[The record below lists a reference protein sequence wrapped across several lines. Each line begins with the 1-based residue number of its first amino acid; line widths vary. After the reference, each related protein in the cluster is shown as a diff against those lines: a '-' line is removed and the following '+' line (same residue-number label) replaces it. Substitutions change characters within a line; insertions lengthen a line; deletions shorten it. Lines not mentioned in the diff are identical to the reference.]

1 MLAGAFP
8 LQPIAPLSYALRVSD
23 APVPSPLA
31 RPVSALRG
39 VGPRHVEFFAKLGI
53 ATVEDLLLHQPRR
66 YEDRRATGCTIAQ
79 LKLNEPA
86 TVLGKIVAQGVNYY
100 SKRTKSVFE
109 FILDD
114 GTARLHCRW
123 WNLPWLEDK
132 FRVGDEVFVHGKLL
146 SLKPRTMDHPE
157 TEVVEAG
164 DEASIHLHRIVP
176 VYPLTEGLSQRWL
189 RGLLWRTLEELG
201 GQIPERHAAMILNAS
216 KRVPSPSPPGTG
228 GEGRGEEG
236 RPAGSKGSPLPSPL
250 PARSSQ
256 GEGDNP
262 PAHNP
267 VFALS
272 RAAAIRSLHFPAE
285 LPDTEL
291 ARQRLALDE
300 FLDLQ
305 LAVRARREKLL
316 ANARSQPC
324 KGDNHLIRPFLAQLG
339 FPLTDSQTTVLRE
352 IRADLARGTPMRRLL
367 QGDVG
372 AGKTAVAACTALM
385 ALESSQN
392 VALMAPTEILA
403 EQHFRNF
410 TRWLEPLG
418 VSIELRTGSRKAV
431 EGRGARVEAKTAR
444 SSTLGSR
451 LSTLFIGTHALVEDT
466 FTVERLGLVIIDEQ
480 HKFGVAQRERLLRK
494 GHYPH
499 LLVMTATPIPRT
511 LGLTIYGDLDVS
523 VIAHL
528 PPGRGAIKTFV
539 RGPEKLPKVWT
550 FVRER
555 LTEGRQAYIVYPRV
569 EDTDLKTGT
578 KAVMAEFEKLAKELA
593 PHRVALLHGRL
604 SAEEK
609 ESVMADFRA
618 NRVQALLATSVIEVG
633 VDVANATVMVI
644 ENAEQFGLAQLHQL
658 RGRIGR
664 GAHDSWCVLV
674 AAKLTDDARERLK
687 VLEETTDGFAIAEA
701 DLRLRGPG
709 ELLDQAQSGVQQF
722 KFADLTRDLELAK
735 LARDLVSQSAV
746 KKQPPAG
753 E

>member
-1 MLAGAFP
+1 MP
-8 LQPIAPLSYALRVSD
+8 D
-23 APVPSPLA
+23 APAPSPLA
-31 RPVSALRG
+31 RPVAALRG

-53 ATVEDLLLHQPRR
+53 ATIEDLLLHQPRR

-86 TVLGKIVAQGVNYY
+86 TVLGKIVAQGVN
-100 SKRTKSVFE
+100 KFAKGTKSVFE

-114 GTARLHCRW
+114 DTARLHCRW

-132 FRVGDEVFVHGKLL
+132 FRVGDEVFVYGRLL
-146 SLKPRTMDHPE
+146 SLKPRTIDHPE

-164 DEASIHLHRIVP
+164 DEASVHLHRIVP

-189 RGLLWRTLEELG
+189 RGLVWRTLEEYG
-201 GQIPERHAAMILNAS
+201 GQIPERHPRLVPTASRRRPDTSDATERRLEAA
-216 KRVPSPSPPGTG
+216 GTDTVL
-228 GEGRGEEG
+228 
-236 RPAGSKGSPLPSPL
+236 S
-250 PARSSQ
+250 
-256 GEGDNP
+256 
-262 PAHNP
+262 
-267 VFALS
+267 LS
-272 RAAAIRSLHFPAE
+272 RAVAIRSLHFPVE

-339 FPLTDSQTTVLRE
+339 FALTESQTTVLRE

-372 AGKTAVAACTALM
+372 AGKTVVAACTALM
-385 ALESSQN
+385 ALESGHS

-410 TRWLEPLG
+410 AKWFVPLG
-418 VSIELRTGSRKAV
+418 LAVELRTGSRKTVESRASRV
-431 EGRGARVEAKTAR
+431 EGKASQR
-444 SSTLGSR
+444 STLDPR
-451 LSTLFIGTHALVEDT
+451 PSTLFIGTHALVEDT

-511 LGLTIYGDLDVS
+511 LGLTVYGDLDVS

-539 RGPEKLPKVWT
+539 RGPEKLPKVWA

-555 LTEGRQAYIVYPRV
+555 LGEGRQAYVVYPRV

-578 KAVMAEFEKLAKELA
+578 KAVMAEFDKLAKELA
-593 PHRVALLHGRL
+593 PHRAALLHGRL

-709 ELLDQAQSGVQQF
+709 ELLGQAQSGAQQF
-722 KFADLTRDLELAK
+722 RFADLTRDLELAK
-735 LARDLVSQSAV
+735 LARGLVQRA
-746 KKQPPAG
+746 
-753 E
+753 

>member
-1 MLAGAFP
+1 MGGKSGGPDGVRQLKFWRETTFFL
-8 LQPIAPLSYALRVSD
+8 LQPAARLSYVSRVPD

-31 RPVSALRG
+31 RPVTALRG
-39 VGPRHVEFFAKLGI
+39 VGPKHVEFFAKLGI
-53 ATVEDLLLHQPRR
+53 VTVEDLLLLQPRR
-66 YEDRRATGCTIAQ
+66 HEDRRTGWNIAQ
-79 LKLNEPA
+79 LQLKVPA
-86 TVLGKIVAQGVNYY
+86 TVLGRIVAQGTNFY
-100 SKRTKSVFE
+100 SKKTKSTFE
-109 FILDD
+109 FILED
-114 GTARLHCRW
+114 GTGRLHCRW
-123 WNLPWLEDK
+123 WNLPWLVDK

-157 TEVVEAG
+157 TEIVESDG
-164 DEASIHLHRIVP
+164 EASTHLHRIVP

-189 RGLLWRTLEELG
+189 RGLMWRTLEEYG
-201 GQIPERHAAMILNAS
+201 GQIPERHPLL
-216 KRVPSPSPPGTG
+216 VPAVCNRRPDAPKAPERRFQTAGTD
-228 GEGRGEEG
+228 
-236 RPAGSKGSPLPSPL
+236 A
-250 PARSSQ
+250 
-256 GEGDNP
+256 
-262 PAHNP
+262 
-267 VFALS
+267 VLS
-272 RAAAIRSLHFPAE
+272 LTRAAATRSLHFPAE

-291 ARQRLALDE
+291 ARQRIALDE

-316 ANARSQPC
+316 ANAKSQPC

-339 FPLTDSQTTVLRE
+339 FALTDSQTTVLRE

-372 AGKTAVAACTALM
+372 SGKTIVAACTALM
-385 ALESSQN
+385 ALESGHS

-410 TRWLEPLG
+410 TRWLQPLG
-418 VSIELRTGSRKAV
+418 VSVELRTGSRKTTPDSQPAV
-431 EGRGARVEAKTAR
+431 R
-444 SSTLGSR
+444 SSQ
-451 LSTLFIGTHALVEDT
+451 LFIGTHALIEDT
-466 FTVERLGLVIIDEQ
+466 FTIERLGLVIIDEQ

-511 LGLTIYGDLDVS
+511 LGLTVYGDLDVS

-539 RGPEKLPKVWT
+539 RGPEKLPKVWA

-609 ESVMADFRA
+609 ELVMADFRA

-709 ELLDQAQSGVQQF
+709 ELLGQAQSGAHQF

-735 LARDLVSQSAV
+735 LARDLVSRGSAKQS
-746 KKQPPAG
+746 
-753 E
+753 

>member
-1 MLAGAFP
+1 VAKGKFSGHARPFHRHACPFFRLQRAADLA
-8 LQPIAPLSYALRVSD
+8 YASVVSD
-23 APVPSPLA
+23 ALVTLPLA

-39 VGPRHVEFFAKLGI
+39 VRPRHVELFAKLGI
-53 ATVEDLLLHQPRR
+53 VTVEDLLLHQPRR
-66 YEDRRATGCTIAQ
+66 YEDRRTGSTIAQ
-79 LKLNEPA
+79 IKLNEPT
-86 TVLGKIVAQGVNYY
+86 TVLGKIVAQGTNYH

-123 WNLPWLEDK
+123 WNVPWLADK
-132 FRVGDEVFVHGKLL
+132 FRVGDEVFVHGKLKV
-146 SLKPRTMDHPE
+146 LKPRTMDHPE
-157 TEVVEAG
+157 TEVVESG
-164 DEASIHLHRIVP
+164 DEASTHLHRIVP

-189 RGLLWRTLEELG
+189 RGLLWRTLEQCG
-201 GQIPERHAAMILNAS
+201 GQIPERHPTLMPATCSRRPDAANEPERRLQVA
-216 KRVPSPSPPGTG
+216 GTD
-228 GEGRGEEG
+228 
-236 RPAGSKGSPLPSPL
+236 A
-250 PARSSQ
+250 
-256 GEGDNP
+256 
-262 PAHNP
+262 
-267 VFALS
+267 VLS
-272 RAAAIRSLHFPAE
+272 LTRADAVRSLHFPAE
-285 LPDTEL
+285 LPESEL

-316 ANARSQPC
+316 ANAHTPPC
-324 KGDNHLIRPFLAQLG
+324 KGDNHLIRPFLTQLG
-339 FPLTDSQTTVLRE
+339 FALTESQTTVLRE

-372 AGKTAVAACTALM
+372 AGKTVVAACTALM
-385 ALESSQN
+385 ALESGQN

-403 EQHFRNF
+403 EQHFGNF
-410 TRWLEPLG
+410 AKWFKPLG
-418 VSIELRTGSRKAV
+418 IAVELRTGSRK
-431 EGRGARVEAKTAR
+431 TTPISHLPSPI
-444 SSTLGSR
+444 SS
-451 LSTLFIGTHALVEDT
+451 LSIGTHALVEDP

-539 RGPEKLPKVWT
+539 RGSENLPKVWA

-555 LTEGRQAYIVYPRV
+555 LAEGRQAYVVYPRV

-578 KAVMAEFEKLAKELA
+578 KAVLAEHEKLAKELA

-604 SAEEK
+604 SSEEK
-609 ESVMADFRA
+609 EQVMADFHA

-633 VDVANATVMVI
+633 VDVPNATVMVI

-687 VLEETTDGFAIAEA
+687 VVEETTDGFAIAEA

-709 ELLDQAQSGVQQF
+709 ELLGQAQSGAQQF
-722 KFADLTRDLELAK
+722 KFADLARDLELAK
-735 LARDLVSQSAV
+735 LARDLVMRS
-746 KKQPPAG
+746 
-753 E
+753 

>member
-1 MLAGAFP
+1 ML
-8 LQPIAPLSYALRVSD
+8 D
-23 APVPSPLA
+23 APAPSPLA
-31 RPVSALRG
+31 RPVAALRG

-53 ATVEDLLLHQPRR
+53 ATIEDLLLHQPRR

-86 TVLGKIVAQGVNYY
+86 TVLGKIVAQGVN
-100 SKRTKSVFE
+100 KFAKGTKSVFE
-109 FILDD
+109 FVLDD

-157 TEVVEAG
+157 TEVVESG

-176 VYPLTEGLSQRWL
+176 FHPATEGLTPKKL
-189 RGLLWRTLEELG
+189 REFVWQALEEYG
-201 GQIPERHAAMILNAS
+201 GQIPERHPRLVPTASRRRPDTSDATERRLEAA
-216 KRVPSPSPPGTG
+216 GTDTVL
-228 GEGRGEEG
+228 
-236 RPAGSKGSPLPSPL
+236 S
-250 PARSSQ
+250 
-256 GEGDNP
+256 
-262 PAHNP
+262 
-267 VFALS
+267 LS
-272 RAAAIRSLHFPAE
+272 RAVAIRSLHFPVE
-285 LPDTEL
+285 LPDREL
-291 ARQRLALDE
+291 ARQRLVLDE

-339 FPLTDSQTTVLRE
+339 FALTESQTTVLRE

-372 AGKTAVAACTALM
+372 AGKTVVAACTALM
-385 ALESSQN
+385 ALESGHS

-410 TRWLEPLG
+410 AKWFVPLG
-418 VSIELRTGSRKAV
+418 LAVELRTGSRKTVESRASRV
-431 EGRGARVEAKTAR
+431 EGKASQR
-444 SSTLGSR
+444 STLDPR
-451 LSTLFIGTHALVEDT
+451 PSTLFIGTHALVEDT

-511 LGLTIYGDLDVS
+511 LGLTVYGDLDVS

-539 RGPEKLPKVWT
+539 RGPEKLPKVWA

-555 LTEGRQAYIVYPRV
+555 LGEGRQAYVVYPRV

-578 KAVMAEFEKLAKELA
+578 KAVMAEFDKLAKELA

-709 ELLDQAQSGVQQF
+709 ELLGQAQSGAQQF
-722 KFADLTRDLELAK
+722 RFADLTRDLELAK
-735 LARDLVSQSAV
+735 LGRALVCGAERISD
-746 KKQPPAG
+746 K
-753 E
+753 

>member
-1 MLAGAFP
+1 ML
-8 LQPIAPLSYALRVSD
+8 D
-23 APVPSPLA
+23 ASAPSPLA
-31 RPVSALRG
+31 RPVAALRG

-53 ATVEDLLLHQPRR
+53 ATIEDLLLHQPRR

-86 TVLGKIVAQGVNYY
+86 TVLGKIVAQGVN
-100 SKRTKSVFE
+100 KFAKGTKSVFE

-114 GTARLHCRW
+114 DTARLHCRW

-132 FRVGDEVFVHGKLL
+132 FRVGDEVFVYGRLL
-146 SLKPRTMDHPE
+146 SLKPRTIDHPE

-164 DEASIHLHRIVP
+164 DEASVHLHRIVP

-189 RGLLWRTLEELG
+189 RGLVWRTLEEYG
-201 GQIPERHAAMILNAS
+201 GQIPERHPRLVPTASRRRPDTSDATERRLEAA
-216 KRVPSPSPPGTG
+216 GTDTVL
-228 GEGRGEEG
+228 
-236 RPAGSKGSPLPSPL
+236 S
-250 PARSSQ
+250 
-256 GEGDNP
+256 
-262 PAHNP
+262 
-267 VFALS
+267 LS
-272 RAAAIRSLHFPAE
+272 RAVAIRSLHFPVE

-339 FPLTDSQTTVLRE
+339 FALTESQTTVLRE

-372 AGKTAVAACTALM
+372 AGKTVVAACTALM
-385 ALESSQN
+385 ALESGHS

-410 TRWLEPLG
+410 AKWFVPLG
-418 VSIELRTGSRKAV
+418 LAVELRTGSRKTVESRASRV
-431 EGRGARVEAKTAR
+431 EGKASQR
-444 SSTLGSR
+444 STLDPR
-451 LSTLFIGTHALVEDT
+451 PSTLFIGTHALVEDT

-511 LGLTIYGDLDVS
+511 LGLTVYGDLDVS

-539 RGPEKLPKVWT
+539 RGPEKLPKVWA

-555 LTEGRQAYIVYPRV
+555 LGEGRQAYVVYPRV

-578 KAVMAEFEKLAKELA
+578 KAVMAEFDKLAKELA

-709 ELLDQAQSGVQQF
+709 ELLGQAQSGAQQF
-722 KFADLTRDLELAK
+722 RFADLTRDLELAK
-735 LARDLVSQSAV
+735 LARGLVQRA
-746 KKQPPAG
+746 
-753 E
+753 

>member
-1 MLAGAFP
+1 ML
-8 LQPIAPLSYALRVSD
+8 D
-23 APVPSPLA
+23 ASAPSPLA
-31 RPVSALRG
+31 RPVAALRG

-53 ATVEDLLLHQPRR
+53 ATIEDLLLHQPRR

-86 TVLGKIVAQGVNYY
+86 TVLGKIVAQGVN
-100 SKRTKSVFE
+100 KFAKGTKSVFE

-114 GTARLHCRW
+114 DTARLHCRW

-132 FRVGDEVFVHGKLL
+132 FRVGDEVFVYGRLL
-146 SLKPRTMDHPE
+146 SLKPRTIDHPE

-164 DEASIHLHRIVP
+164 DEASVHLHRIVP

-189 RGLLWRTLEELG
+189 RGLVWRTLEEYG
-201 GQIPERHAAMILNAS
+201 GQIPERHPRIVPTASRRRPDTSDATERRLEAA
-216 KRVPSPSPPGTG
+216 GTDTVL
-228 GEGRGEEG
+228 
-236 RPAGSKGSPLPSPL
+236 S
-250 PARSSQ
+250 
-256 GEGDNP
+256 
-262 PAHNP
+262 
-267 VFALS
+267 LS
-272 RAAAIRSLHFPAE
+272 RAVAIRSLHFPTE

-305 LAVRARREKLL
+305 LAVRTRREKLL

-339 FPLTDSQTTVLRE
+339 FALTESQTTVLRE
-352 IRADLARGTPMRRLL
+352 IRADIARGTPMRRLL

-372 AGKTAVAACTALM
+372 AGKTVVAACTALM
-385 ALESSQN
+385 ALESGHS

-410 TRWLEPLG
+410 AKWFVPLG
-418 VSIELRTGSRKAV
+418 LAVELRTGSRKTVESRASRV
-431 EGRGARVEAKTAR
+431 EGKASQR
-444 SSTLGSR
+444 STLDPR
-451 LSTLFIGTHALVEDT
+451 PSTLFIGTHALVEDT

-511 LGLTIYGDLDVS
+511 LGLTVYGDLDVS

-539 RGPEKLPKVWT
+539 RGPEKLPKVWA

-555 LTEGRQAYIVYPRV
+555 LGEGRQAYVVYPRV

-578 KAVMAEFEKLAKELA
+578 KAVMAEFDKLAKELA
-593 PHRVALLHGRL
+593 PHRAALLHGRL

-709 ELLDQAQSGVQQF
+709 ELLGQAQSGAQQF
-722 KFADLTRDLELAK
+722 RFADLTRDLELAK
-735 LARDLVSQSAV
+735 LARGLVQRA
-746 KKQPPAG
+746 
-753 E
+753 